1 MPLPQIPPVFDAI
14 DSVVVVRFSA
24 DGRVLYANA
33 GFRRLCPPA
42 VLSAWQRFRQ
52 PRLDALARAQPDA
65 QGVVYRGQ
73 LSLCDPQ
80 GESHTL
86 TGSVLADDAGLLVV
100 AGYDIEA
107 LVRRSAQLR
116 DLNQR
121 LDAAQ
126 RELLRANRELAE
138 SEQASR
144 RVSLTDTLTG
154 VGNRRHFDETLATE
168 VERAWRYGQRLSLVL
183 LDIDNFKRVND
194 NWGHE
199 AGDHVLRRVGALLRE
214 TLRRSD
220 HVSRFGGEE
229 FVVLMPGLG
238 QDEAQV
244 LAERI
249 RGLLATLPMGK
260 LPGITASFG
269 VASLA
274 PDERGESLF
283 ARADAALYRAK
294 AGGRN
299 RVVGWDPDDPPPPSL
314 GRSAIL

>member
-1 MPLPQIPPVFDAI
+1 MPLPQIPSLFDAI
-14 DSVVVVRFSA
+14 DSVVIVRFAA
-24 DGRVLYANA
+24 DRHVLHANA

-52 PRLDALARAQPDA
+52 PQLDALARAQPDA
-65 QGVVYRGQ
+65 QGMVYQGQ
-73 LSLCDPQ
+73 LTLDEAP
-80 GESHTL
+80 GATHTL
-86 TGSVLADDAGLLVV
+86 TGTVFADDKGLLVV
-100 AGYDIEA
+100 AGYDIDA
-107 LVRRSAQLR
+107 LMRHSAQLR
-116 DLNQR
+116 ELNQR

-126 RELLRANRELAE
+126 RELLRANRELAQ

-144 RVSLTDTLTG
+144 RISLTDTLTG
-154 VGNRRHFDETLATE
+154 VGNRRHFDATLAAE
-168 VERAWRYGQRLSLVL
+168 VERAWRYGQPLSLVL
-183 LDIDNFKRVND
+183 LDIDNFKRIND

-199 AGDHVLRRVGALLRE
+199 AGDQALRWVGALLRK
-214 TLRRSD
+214 TLRSSD
-220 HVSRFGGEE
+220 SVSRFGGEE

-238 QDEAQV
+238 RNEAQA

-249 RGLLATLPMGK
+249 RRLLADLPMGK

-294 AGGRN
+294 AEGRN
-299 RVVGWDPDDPPPPSL
+299 RVVGWDSADPPSSL
-314 GRSAIL
+314 ERRSIL